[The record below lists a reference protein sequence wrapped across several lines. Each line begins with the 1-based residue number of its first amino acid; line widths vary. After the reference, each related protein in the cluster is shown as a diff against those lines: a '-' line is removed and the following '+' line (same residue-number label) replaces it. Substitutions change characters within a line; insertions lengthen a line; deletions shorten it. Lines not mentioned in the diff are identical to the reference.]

1 MLNFK
6 KKEHKDDSALV
17 ARIVIL
23 EQKIK
28 ELEELLKAVK
38 QVNFENKKTN
48 EAARKN
54 KWLNGYPDESAGKA

>member
-6 KKEHKDDSALV
+6 KKEVKDDSHLV
-17 ARIVIL
+17 SRIIII

-38 QVNFENKKTN
+38 QVSGELKKQSDFQK
-48 EAARKN
+48 KN
-54 KWLNGYPDESAGKA
+54 KWLNGYPDESAGKQ